1 MIDFTKV
8 KRRIK
13 KHTVEEGDFYLVD
26 ISSKEGKDIAKKAG
40 KRVDQQ
46 LAAFFR
52 AMMCDD
58 KGNLFNY
65 TDDQLADIPIGLLQD
80 VTAAVSALVYGEKK
94 S

>member
-13 KHTVEEGDFYLVD
+13 KHTVEEGDFYLLD

-40 KRVDQQ
+40 KREDQQ
-46 LAAFFR
+46 LAAFLQ
-52 AMMCDD
+52 ALMCDD
-58 KGNLFNY
+58 KGVLLKL
-65 TDDQLADIPIGLLQD
+65 TDAQLSEIPIGLMQD
-80 VTAAVSALVYGEKK
+80 VVKAVSALVHGEKK